1 MIDQEM
7 LQTMRDLL
15 TPIINQLSD
24 IQHEITG
31 MKYDIAGLEHKLNG
45 LKLDMQRGFRKND
58 DEIQTLV
65 AVLEAKGILPKAQ

>member
-1 MIDQEM
+1 MKK
-7 LQTMRDLL
+7 TMRDLL
-15 TPIINQLSD
+15 TPISNQLSD